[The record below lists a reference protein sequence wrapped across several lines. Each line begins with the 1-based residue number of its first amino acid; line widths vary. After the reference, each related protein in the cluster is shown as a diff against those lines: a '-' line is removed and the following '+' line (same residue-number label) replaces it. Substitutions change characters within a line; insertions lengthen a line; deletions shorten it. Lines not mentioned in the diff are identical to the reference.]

1 MTDLVETA
9 PVTPDVGFLPSQPP
23 RTARW
28 LDGCREHWRPE
39 SGAVPGPQL
48 GHNFTDARR
57 LCRTT
62 RTPKYAHCIGS
73 ALSDRYLVLEPTLGR
88 NIVAL
93 DDVKSWYAL
102 GVRDGRPRSRVDCPR
117 AALLGCAARPAPR
130 ALVRGKQRSVH
141 ASASARWPKQ
151 TSARTSSLVS
161 SGTEANLP

>member
-1 MTDLVETA
+1 MAGLVEATA
-9 PVTPDVGFLPSQPP
+9 PERTLGFLPSQPP
-23 RTARW
+23 RSARW

-39 SGAVPGPQL
+39 SSAVPGPQI
-48 GHNFTDARR
+48 GQNFTDAQR

-62 RTPKYAHCIGS
+62 RTPKYAHCFGN

-117 AALLGCAARPAPR
+117 AALLGCAARSAPPPR
-130 ALVRGKQRSVH
+130 
-141 ASASARWPKQ
+141 
-151 TSARTSSLVS
+151 
-161 SGTEANLP
+161 